1 MSVRDEGD
9 ATRRRLMAGGCRLS
23 AVIALLGL
31 AACGFHPLYGERGAA
46 SDPALASV
54 RVEPIANRIGQILA
68 NQLRDGFNPTGVT
81 LPTRYALSVQL
92 VTSRREI
99 GIRKD
104 ATATREQFEV
114 VANYMLLRAAD
125 RVVLFA
131 GSARA
136 TDAFDVIENDYSTTV
151 AEQTS
156 QERAMRV
163 LGLEIQTRIA
173 LYLQGHP
180 A

>member
-1 MSVRDEGD
+1 MRAEGD
-9 ATRRRLMAGGCRLS
+9 RTRRRLLIDGGRLS
-23 AVIALLGL
+23 ASLALLGPT
-31 AACGFHPLYGERGAA
+31 ACGFRPLYADRSPVTDA
-46 SDPALASV
+46 ALASV

-68 NQLRDGFNPTGVT
+68 NQLRDGFNPTGVIV
-81 LPTRYALSVQL
+81 PTRYALSIQL
-92 VTSRREI
+92 QTARREI

-104 ATATREQFEV
+104 ATATRTQFDV
-114 VANYMLLRAAD
+114 VASYQLLRNED
-125 RVVLFA
+125 RIVLFA

-136 TDAFDVIENDYSTTV
+136 TDAFDVIANDYSTTV

-173 LYLQGHP
+173 LYLQSHP